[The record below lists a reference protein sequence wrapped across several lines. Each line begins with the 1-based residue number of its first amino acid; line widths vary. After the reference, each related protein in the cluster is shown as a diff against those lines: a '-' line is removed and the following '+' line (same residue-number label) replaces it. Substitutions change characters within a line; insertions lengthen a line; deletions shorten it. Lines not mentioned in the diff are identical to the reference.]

1 MVSTGRMIFEYLDA
15 NGFDIN
21 DLANASGVSPR
32 TLFRVITSQESKV
45 SYEIAQGVNK
55 LIPEI
60 SIAFIMKYDA
70 EYQTERRKAADD
82 LGIKDIANV
91 IKEYK
96 LDKLYKDKK
105 ADKIE
110 LINIAKK
117 IFGKDSISNNY
128 LVDVGGLS
136 FNFSRASNPNDRLS
150 LIWLKAA
157 YEECKQKG
165 TLLKYNRQAFLK
177 TFDLLKTFSGAT
189 SINTMLFN
197 MKYICEEC
205 GINFYY
211 RPSIPNSRVKAVAV
225 KDKEGY
231 IYIFVSDLFKC
242 VENLWL
248 SFTHEMIHIYKEDYD
263 KVENVKK
270 EEVYE
275 NENFVEEAV
284 ILFFIQTDRY
294 SVKECDEKTVYKLSV
309 NNSIPVNISAEI
321 VRFLTGIYNNKD
333 VNKLVHY
340 YDSNEVDLNIYFDNV

>member
-21 DLANASGVSPR
+21 DLAEASGVSPR

-60 SIAFIMKYDA
+60 SIAFVMKYDA
-70 EYQTERRKAADD
+70 EYQIERRKAAND
-82 LGIKDIANV
+82 LGVKDISNV

-96 LDKLYKDKK
+96 LDKLYKEKRT
-105 ADKIE
+105 DKIE
-110 LINIAKK
+110 LVNIAER
-117 IFGKDSISNNY
+117 IFGKENIANNY
-128 LVDVGGLS
+128 FVDVGGLS

-165 TLLKYNRQAFLK
+165 SLLKYNRQAFLN
-177 TFDLLKTFSGAT
+177 TFDLLKVFSGAT
-189 SINTMLFN
+189 SINTALFN
-197 MKYICEEC
+197 MKYICEAC

-211 RPSIPNSRVKAVAV
+211 RPSIPGSRVKAVAV
-225 KDKEGY
+225 KDKNGY

-248 SFTHEMIHIYKEDYD
+248 AFTHEMIHIYKEDYD
-263 KVENVKK
+263 KVETVKK
-270 EEVYE
+270 EQIDE
-275 NENFVEEAV
+275 NENLVEEAV
-284 ILFFIQTDRY
+284 ILYFIQTDRY
-294 SVKECDEKTVYKLSV
+294 DVKECDEGTVNRLSV
-309 NNSIPVNISAEI
+309 NNSIPINISAEI
-321 VRFLTGIYNNKD
+321 VRFLTGVYNNKD
-333 VNKLVHY
+333 VNKFIHY
-340 YDSNEVDLNIYFDNV
+340 YDSAEIDLNMYFENS